1 MIIKAVVILK
11 SKITKGIETYNNK
24 QFQRYVKYGGK
35 IYKGEITVRNNRDE
49 AISFFNQAV
58 VKKEHELVSFQIL
71 HPTIYSSKSFNL

>member
-49 AISFFNQAV
+49 AISFF
-58 VKKEHELVSFQIL
+58 
-71 HPTIYSSKSFNL
+71 